1 MNKETIQPTITEED
15 FPVVELLT
23 GRGFITGKSG
33 SGKSNTAGVIMEEL
47 LEDGYPLLV
56 IDTEGEYYGLK
67 QQFEI
72 LHVGAD
78 ESCDVEIT
86 PEHAD
91 KITDLALKK
100 NVPVV
105 LDVSGYLDEEDA
117 KEMVRETV
125 QKLFNKEK
133 KMKKPFL
140 LVIEECHEYIPE
152 QVQLDETGQ
161 AIIKVAK
168 RGRKRGLGVL
178 GISQRPANVKKDF
191 ITQANYKIWHQL
203 DWDND
208 LDVVKRV
215 LNKDA
220 KEDVKNLE
228 IGEALIDADFFDGVI
243 RTKFKK
249 RKTFHAGRTPTLE
262 DFDRPELKEVSEDLV
277 EELNEISEK
286 KEEEKDRIGELETKL
301 ERKNQRVEELEE
313 RIEEIKEHNSFADR
327 FVNAIESKVSDG
339 DSSEEIQEVELEG
352 DISGVQLMED
362 SVIEEKLNRILNE
375 IESLKTETQR
385 EVSDSE
391 VEETTEEKDTKLDDE
406 QLVEELQKVSESSN
420 AGKEAV
426 VRTAL
431 LLKDDKFTA
440 SEISGHIDK
449 SENTAR
455 RAIRSLKQ
463 KGLVKKV
470 GTENRK
476 SVYSL
481 SEDAFKKLAQKKRYR
496 ERTEVLVE
504 KM

>member
-1 MNKETIQPTITEED
+1 MSNEAIQPTITGED

-67 QQFEI
+67 EQFEI

-78 ESCDVEIT
+78 ENCDVEIT

-91 KITDLALKK
+91 KITDLALKQ

-152 QVQLDETGQ
+152 KVQLDETGQ

-243 RTKFKK
+243 RTKFKE

-277 EELNEISEK
+277 EELNEISEE
-286 KEEEKDRIGELETKL
+286 KEQEENRIEELENTL
-301 ERKNQRVEELEE
+301 ERKNQRVKELEE
-313 RIEEIKEHNSFADR
+313 RVDELREHNSFAER
-327 FVNAIESKVSDG
+327 FVNAIESKVSDK

-352 DISGVQLMED
+352 DISGVQLLED
-362 SVIEEKLNRILNE
+362 SIIEEKLDRILDE
-375 IESLKTETQR
+375 IESLKNEAQS
-385 EVSDSE
+385 EVSAGEIDE
-391 VEETTEEKDTKLDDE
+391 KNEEEKVELDDE
-406 QLVEELQKVSESSN
+406 QLVEELQKVSESSR
-420 AGKEAV
+420 AGKKAV

-431 LLKDDKFTA
+431 LLKDEKYTV
-440 SEISGHIDK
+440 SEISNHIDK
-449 SENTAR
+449 SEDTAR
-455 RAIRSLKQ
+455 RAVRSLKN
-463 KGLVKKV
+463 KGLVNKV
-470 GTENRK
+470 GTEDRK

-481 SEDAFKKLAQKKRYR
+481 SEDAFEKLARKKEDR
-496 ERTEVLVE
+496 ERTQALVE

>member
-1 MNKETIQPTITEED
+1 MNKKIIQPTITEED

-67 QQFEI
+67 EQFEI

-78 ESCDVEIT
+78 ENCDVEIT

-152 QVQLDETGQ
+152 KVQLDETGQ

-243 RTKFKK
+243 RTKFKE

-286 KEEEKDRIGELETKL
+286 KEEEENRIEELENSLK
-301 ERKNQRVEELEE
+301 RKNQRIEELEE
-313 RIEEIKEHNSFADR
+313 IAEELREHNSFAER
-327 FVNAIESKVSDG
+327 FVNAIESKVSDEDG
-339 DSSEEIQEVELEG
+339 SEEIQEVELEG
-352 DISGVQLMED
+352 DISGVQLIED
-362 SVIEEKLNRILNE
+362 SIIEEKLDRILNE
-375 IESLKTETQR
+375 IESLKAETHK
-385 EVSDSE
+385 EVSDI
-391 VEETTEEKDTKLDDE
+391 EEEKTTEEKETRLDDE
-406 QLVEELQKVSESSN
+406 QLVEELQKVSESSR
-420 AGKEAV
+420 AGKKAV
-426 VRTAL
+426 VKTAL
-431 LLKDDKFTA
+431 LLEDKKYTV
-440 SEISGHIDK
+440 SKISNHIDK
-449 SENTAR
+449 SEDTAR
-455 RAIRSLKQ
+455 RAVKSLRK
-463 KGLVKKV
+463 KGLVDKV

-481 SEDAFKKLAQKKRYR
+481 SEDVFEKLAKKKKDR
-496 ERTEVLVE
+496 ERAEALVE

>member
-1 MNKETIQPTITEED
+1 
-15 FPVVELLT
+15 
-23 GRGFITGKSG
+23 
-33 SGKSNTAGVIMEEL
+33 MEEL

-67 QQFEI
+67 EQFEI

-78 ESCDVEIT
+78 ENCDVEIT

-133 KMKKPFL
+133 TMKKPFL

-152 QVQLDETGQ
+152 KVQLDDTGQ

-228 IGEALIDADFFDGVI
+228 IGEALIDADFFNGVI
-243 RTKFKK
+243 RTKFKE

-286 KEEEKDRIGELETKL
+286 KEEEKDRIEELETKL
-301 ERKNQRVEELEE
+301 ERKDQRIEELEE
-313 RIEEIKEHNSFADR
+313 RVEELKEHNSFADR
-327 FVNAIESKVSDG
+327 FVKAIESKVSSNS
-339 DSSEEIQEVELEG
+339 DSDEIQEVEIEG

-362 SVIEEKLNRILNE
+362 SVIEDKLDRILNE
-375 IESLKTETQR
+375 LESLKTETPKD
-385 EVSDSE
+385 VIH
-391 VEETTEEKDTKLDDE
+391 EKDSSEKQESLNDE

-431 LLKDDKFTA
+431 LLENDSYTA
-440 SEISGHIDK
+440 SEISAHIDK
-449 SENTAR
+449 SESTVG
-455 RAIRSLKQ
+455 RAVRSLK
-463 KGLVKKV
+463 KKDIIEKV
-470 GTENRK
+470 DTKDRK
-476 SVYSL
+476 PVYSL
-481 SEDAFKKLAQKKRYR
+481 SEDAFKRLAERKKDR
-496 ERTEVLVE
+496 ERAESIVK

>member
-1 MNKETIQPTITEED
+1 MTGEKIQPTTTKEE

-67 QQFEI
+67 EQFEI

-78 ESCDVEIT
+78 ENCDVEIT

-152 QVQLDETGQ
+152 KVQLDDTGQ

-220 KEDVKNLE
+220 KKDVKNLE

-243 RTKFKK
+243 RTKFKE

-262 DFDRPELKEVSEDLV
+262 DFDRPELKEVSGDLV
-277 EELNEISEK
+277 EELNEISQEK
-286 KEEEKDRIGELETKL
+286 EKEENRIEELENNL
-301 ERKNQRVEELEE
+301 ERKNQRIEELEE
-313 RIEEIKEHNSFADR
+313 RVEELREHNSFAER

-339 DSSEEIQEVELEG
+339 DRSEEIQEVELEG
-352 DISGVQLMED
+352 NISGVQLMED
-362 SVIEEKLNRILNE
+362 SIIEEKLDRILDK
-375 IESLKTETQR
+375 IESLKTETPKK
-385 EVSDSE
+385 VSNNDKGVSR
-391 VEETTEEKDTKLDDE
+391 EETNNLNDE
-406 QLVEELQKVSESSN
+406 QLVEELRKVSESSN
-420 AGKEAV
+420 AGKKAV

-431 LLKDDKFTA
+431 LLENNKYTT

-449 SENTAR
+449 SESTAQ
-455 RAIRSLKQ
+455 RAVKSLKE
-463 KGLVKKV
+463 KNLVEKV
-470 GTENRK
+470 DTKDRK
-476 SVYSL
+476 PVYSL
-481 SEDAFKKLAQKKRYR
+481 SEDALEKLAEKKKDR
-496 ERTEVLVE
+496 ERTERLVE

>member
-67 QQFEI
+67 EQFEI

-78 ESCDVEIT
+78 ENCDVEIT

-152 QVQLDETGQ
+152 KVQLDETGQ

-208 LDVVKRV
+208 IDVVKRV

-220 KEDVKNLE
+220 KKDVKNLE

-286 KEEEKDRIGELETKL
+286 KEEEENRIEELKNNL
-301 ERKNQRVEELEE
+301 ERKNRRIDELEERVEEL
-313 RIEEIKEHNSFADR
+313 REHNSFAER
-327 FVNAIESKVSDG
+327 FVNAIESKVSDEDG
-339 DSSEEIQEVELEG
+339 SEEIQEVELEG
-352 DISGVQLMED
+352 DISGVQLRED
-362 SVIEEKLNRILNE
+362 SIIEEKLDKILNE
-375 IESLKTETQR
+375 IESLKTKTR
-385 EVSDSE
+385 KNVSNSSKNDSD
-391 VEETTEEKDTKLDDE
+391 EKEGHLGNE
-406 QLVEELQKVSESSN
+406 QIVEELQKVSESSN
-420 AGKEAV
+420 AGKEAI

-431 LLKDDKFTA
+431 TLEDNNYTT

-449 SENTAR
+449 SESTTQ
-455 RAIRSLKQ
+455 RAVRSLRK
-463 KGLVKKV
+463 KDLVEKV
-470 GTENRK
+470 DTKDRK
-476 SVYSL
+476 PVYSL
-481 SEDAFKKLAQKKRYR
+481 REDAFERLSQKKRQR
-496 ERTEVLVE
+496 EKAESIVSE
-504 KM
+504 M

>member
-1 MNKETIQPTITEED
+1 MSNETIQPTFTEED

-67 QQFEI
+67 EQFEI

-78 ESCDVEIT
+78 ENCDVEIT

-105 LDVSGYLDEEDA
+105 LDVSGYLNEEDA

-152 QVQLDETGQ
+152 KVQLDETGQ

-220 KEDVKNLE
+220 KNDVKNLE

-243 RTKFKK
+243 RTKFKE

-277 EELNEISEK
+277 EELNKISEK
-286 KEEEKDRIGELETKL
+286 KEQEENKIEELENNL

-313 RIEEIKEHNSFADR
+313 RVEELREHNSFAER
-327 FVNAIESKVSDG
+327 FVNAIESKVSDE
-339 DSSEEIQEVELEG
+339 DSSEDIQEVELQG
-352 DISGVQLMED
+352 DISGVQLLED
-362 SVIEEKLNRILNE
+362 SIIEEKLDRIL
-375 IESLKTETQR
+375 R
-385 EVSDSE
+385 EVEGLKQESSNTSNESSE
-391 VEETTEEKDTKLDDE
+391 NSSENLGDEE
-406 QLVEELQKVSESSN
+406 LVEELQKVSESSN

-431 LLKDDKFTA
+431 LLEKDEYTT
-440 SEISGHIDK
+440 SEVANHIDK
-449 SENTAR
+449 SESTAQ
-455 RAIRSLKQ
+455 RAVRSLKN
-463 KGLVKKV
+463 KDLVEKV
-470 GTENRK
+470 GTKNRK
-476 SVYSL
+476 PVYTL
-481 SEDAFKKLAQKKRYR
+481 SEDAFERLNEKKKQR
-496 ERTEVLVE
+496 ERSEAIVE